1 MANVS
6 IDKEGLEA
14 LINKLEQDN
23 QDIIDILKAT
33 NDSIRSLDE
42 NIWES
47 KEKKQLDSTL
57 NPFLDSID
65 QNTPSYLGECTNNLR
80 KALTAYKTT
89 DQDLSKMVNDDTDII
104 N

>member
-6 IDKEGLEA
+6 IDKEGLET

-42 NIWES
+42 SVWES
-47 KEKKQLDSTL
+47 KEKRQLYSNL

-80 KALTAYKTT
+80 KALTAYQEN
-89 DQDLSKMVNDDTDII
+89 DQDLANLVHNQDII
-104 N
+104 G